1 MSNSCNQIY
10 HSECRKKVISMNTQQ
25 KEVAEQKTA
34 MTIRYGKTLYKVI
47 FHFAEKSKATMND
60 KVLKLIRSNSLCEPT
75 S

>member
-1 MSNSCNQIY
+1 M
-10 HSECRKKVISMNTQQ
+10 HRECGKKVISIESKQ
-25 KEVAEQKTA
+25 KVVTEQRAA

-47 FHFAEKSKATMND
+47 FRFAEKGKATMND